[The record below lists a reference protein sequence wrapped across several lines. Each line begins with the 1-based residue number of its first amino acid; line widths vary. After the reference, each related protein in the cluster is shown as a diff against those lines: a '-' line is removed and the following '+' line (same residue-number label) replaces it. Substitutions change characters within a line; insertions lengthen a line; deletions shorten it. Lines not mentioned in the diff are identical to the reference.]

1 MSVDNKTYRCW
12 SESLHGTTIQMP
24 CHSIFYD
31 EGLFASFL
39 FLTLLSVTMQTVQ
52 RVPDMMVTSLVAV
65 VAVVQGKSLKITS
78 VFLKEEEIS
87 KMV

>member
-39 FLTLLSVTMQTVQ
+39 FLTLLSVTVQTVQ

-65 VAVVQGKSLKITS
+65 VA
-78 VFLKEEEIS
+78 ENH
-87 KMV
+87 